1 MSKDLESKARTL
13 RGLEDTLTQG
23 QATYV
28 SPEKITLIRDKW
40 DIFTGKLY
48 NSIYYSTMCQQ
59 KDH

>member
-40 DIFTGKLY
+40 DIFTGKLN
-48 NSIYYSTMCQQ
+48 NSI
-59 KDH
+59 